1 VDIVMATVLIVDDE
15 LFVLEEM
22 AEALEDEGYRV
33 LSAANMREALD
44 FLAAQGAANIDL
56 LVTDLKM
63 PGGSGI
69 DLYLRA
75 KALHGTLP
83 PAILLSGH
91 GAESNRIEA
100 MAAGFS
106 ECQAKPIDIDSF
118 LCVVAR
124 LCAG

>member
-1 VDIVMATVLIVDDE
+1 MATVLIVDDE

-33 LSAANMREALD
+33 LSAANMRQALD
-44 FLAAQGAANIDL
+44 FLATEGAAGIDL

-69 DLYLRA
+69 DLYLQA

-124 LCAG
+124 LCAR